1 MTNLP
6 TPLIPLRK
14 GGGIF
19 GKITT
24 RKEGGI
30 FGGITTRKGGGIFGL
45 PRKNCIFSRN
55 DEVVDCHDLLKG
67 KFCNDDLEAIR
78 RLSRFAIR
86 KDLQNAFFCK

>member
-14 GGGIF
+14 GGGNF
-19 GKITT
+19 GK
-24 RKEGGI
+24 
-30 FGGITTRKGGGIFGL
+30 ITTRKGGGIFGL

-78 RLSRFAIR
+78 RLTR

>member
-67 KFCNDDLEAIR
+67 KFRNDDLEAIR

-86 KDLQNAFFCK
+86 KDSQNTFFCK